1 MYAALYAYDGG
12 VINVGGDSTKSV
24 IITSTSDGINAVN
37 HKGAAFVS
45 VKASESVSIVSD
57 TFALWAQN
65 GTQSTQ
71 APESHSSIT
80 VEAPTISIEGKEEAI
95 VAFSNGEINVTG
107 NATIKGGS
115 ALIDTRGYASVNINR
130 DNSNATTVLE
140 GDIVFETPNV
150 EGGDSNFLS
159 LIHI

>member
-1 MYAALYAYDGG
+1 MYAALYAYNGG

-37 HKGAAFVS
+37 LEKKGAAFVS

-71 APESHSSIT
+71 APESHSSIA
-80 VEAPTISIEGKEEAI
+80 V
-95 VAFSNGEINVTG
+95 
-107 NATIKGGS
+107 
-115 ALIDTRGYASVNINR
+115 
-130 DNSNATTVLE
+130 
-140 GDIVFETPNV
+140 
-150 EGGDSNFLS
+150 
-159 LIHI
+159 